1 LVNEPHKV
9 LAQNIVKLRMA
20 RRLTQEMLAE
30 KAEIS
35 HRYLQSLE
43 AGQKQPGINVVV
55 RLRNGLE
62 CTWDELLKGIDPSK
76 KSGS

>member
-1 LVNEPHKV
+1 VNEPHKV

-62 CTWDELLKGIDPSK
+62 CTWDELLKGIDLSK